1 MGQKQAMV
9 CKLSVFMVS
18 ARLLVVIAVA
28 TPPWGVASDSALRRP
43 VEDMY
48 NEVSA
53 THPELKPIPA
63 HWLAEE
69 RNLRQEE
76 IALRD
81 LTPLEEQFDGSLLCD
96 EDVQALNSLAS
107 TLFPVGLTEA
117 VAMAAFGLLHTTP
130 HLYRMMWVCESRMY
144 VNVVAVFHAM
154 VSHVAVQLL
163 QRMIKY
169 DAESSAG
176 LDIKLSLSKPQCITF
191 RSHKKPGPAGVLE
204 RCSGDPSELPK
215 QLQPSH
221 EPSIEPDTHSEN
233 QARLASSGGSSVQQ
247 VDAMLVFS
255 SPRSLVLPSTAQ
267 RLRVRQLQSHDLEM
281 RSLSRMLGSSLH
293 VVPAAEWPLDLELA
307 LDRVG
312 SSRVLVLSGHFI
324 NDKFVFENEKRDGVL
339 VSGKQFVETLVRQL
353 RAEVPELILLN
364 GCMSCGFG
372 REILDELNQRVE
384 LDHDVFV
391 VGCVTKLQD

>member
-1 MGQKQAMV
+1 
-9 CKLSVFMVS
+9 
-18 ARLLVVIAVA
+18 
-28 TPPWGVASDSALRRP
+28 
-43 VEDMY
+43 
-48 NEVSA
+48 
-53 THPELKPIPA
+53 
-63 HWLAEE
+63 
-69 RNLRQEE
+69 
-76 IALRD
+76 
-81 LTPLEEQFDGSLLCD
+81 
-96 EDVQALNSLAS
+96 
-107 TLFPVGLTEA
+107 
-117 VAMAAFGLLHTTP
+117 
-130 HLYRMMWVCESRMY
+130 MMWVCESRMY

-154 VSHVAVQLL
+154 VSHVAFQLL

-176 LDIKLSLSKPQCITF
+176 VDIKLSLSKPQCITC
-191 RSHKKPGPAGVLE
+191 RSHKKPRPAGVLE

-215 QLQPSH
+215 QLQTSH

-324 NDKFVFENEKRDGVL
+324 NVKFVFENEKRDGVL

-391 VGCVTKLQD
+391 VGCATKLQDNFAAHFCKELCDRVLLQSLSVPQAFQDSCSLFTSARNGSQFQMGDPATYLHTGTQREHAYDPECVGCKPPVHGVYELLTLDPATRRITRNESHASSSTSTTPLNNTVAAAVMPSTSQCTLVPHLA